1 MIDKPKFFPK
11 AYGLK
16 TQNDINDLYD
26 EWADSYDDEVEENG
40 YVSPARTASALT
52 QFLPSEAS
60 ILDIGCGTGLSGVA
74 LNNSGFLNIHGSEIN
89 LSMLVNA
96 KKKKVYKS
104 LIQGKISNPFP
115 DPPGTYDAIV
125 AIGVI
130 GAGAA
135 PTSLLRSAL
144 NALVPGGLLAF
155 TLHDAAM
162 AQESCKI
169 ELKTVLDDNLA
180 VELFSEYGQH
190 LSSINIGSTVY
201 ILERI

>member
-16 TQNDINDLYD
+16 TQNDINELYD

-52 QFLPSEAS
+52 QFLPLEAP
-60 ILDIGCGTGLSGVA
+60 IFDIGCGTGLSGVA

-104 LIQGKISNPFP
+104 LIQGTINNPFP
-115 DPPGTYDAIV
+115 GPPGTYDAIV

-135 PTSLLRSAL
+135 PASLLRSAL
-144 NALVPGGLLAF
+144 KALESGGLLAF
-155 TLHDAAM
+155 TLNDAAM

-180 VELFSEYGQH
+180 VELFSEYGPH

>member
-16 TQNDINDLYD
+16 TQDDINDLYD
-26 EWADSYDDEVEENG
+26 EWADSYDEEVEENG

-52 QFLPSEAS
+52 QFLPLEAS
-60 ILDIGCGTGLSGVA
+60 IFDIGCGTGLSGVA
-74 LNNSGFLNIHGSEIN
+74 LTNSGFSNIYGSEIN
-89 LSMLVNA
+89 LSMLINA
-96 KKKKVYKS
+96 KKKKVYKG
-104 LIQGKISNPFP
+104 LIQGTINNPFP
-115 DPPGTYDAIV
+115 DPAGTYDGIV

-135 PTSLLRSAL
+135 PASLLRSAL

-155 TLHDAAM
+155 TLNDAAM
-162 AQESCKI
+162 AQESCKS

>member
-16 TQNDINDLYD
+16 TQDDINDLYD
-26 EWADSYDDEVEENG
+26 EWADSYDEEVEENG
-40 YVSPARTASALT
+40 YVAPARTASALT
-52 QFLPSEAS
+52 QFLPLEAS
-60 ILDIGCGTGLSGVA
+60 IFDIGCGTGLSGVA
-74 LNNSGFLNIHGSEIN
+74 LTNSGFSNIYGSEIN
-89 LSMLVNA
+89 LSMLINA
-96 KKKKVYKS
+96 KKKKVYKG
-104 LIQGKISNPFP
+104 LIQGTINNPFP

-135 PTSLLRSAL
+135 PASLLRSAL
-144 NALVPGGLLAF
+144 NALIPGGLLAF
-155 TLHDAAM
+155 TLNDAAM
-162 AQESCKI
+162 AQESCKS

>member
-16 TQNDINDLYD
+16 TQNDINELYD

-52 QFLPSEAS
+52 QFLPLEAS

-74 LNNSGFLNIHGSEIN
+74 LNNSGFLNIHGTEIN

-135 PTSLLRSAL
+135 PASLLRSAL
-144 NALVPGGLLAF
+144 KALESGGLLAF
-155 TLHDAAM
+155 TLNDAAM

>member
-16 TQNDINDLYD
+16 TQDDINDLYD
-26 EWADSYDDEVEENG
+26 EWADSYDEEVEENG

-52 QFLPSEAS
+52 QFLPLEAS
-60 ILDIGCGTGLSGVA
+60 IFDIGCGTGLSGVA
-74 LNNSGFLNIHGSEIN
+74 LTNSGFSNIYGSEIN

-96 KKKKVYKS
+96 KKKKVYKC
-104 LIQGKISNPFP
+104 LIQGTINIPFP

-135 PTSLLRSAL
+135 PASLLRSAL

-155 TLHDAAM
+155 TLNDAAM
-162 AQESCKI
+162 AQESCKT

>member
-52 QFLPSEAS
+52 QFLPLEAS

-74 LNNSGFLNIHGSEIN
+74 LNNSGFLNIHGTEIN

-135 PTSLLRSAL
+135 PASLLRSAL
-144 NALVPGGLLAF
+144 KALESGGLLAF
-155 TLHDAAM
+155 TLNDAAM

>member
-52 QFLPSEAS
+52 QFLPLEAS

-135 PTSLLRSAL
+135 PASLLRSAL
-144 NALVPGGLLAF
+144 KALESGGLLAF
-155 TLHDAAM
+155 TLNDAAM

>member
-52 QFLPSEAS
+52 QFLPLEAS
-60 ILDIGCGTGLSGVA
+60 IFDIGCGTGLSGVA

-104 LIQGKISNPFP
+104 LIRGTISNPFP

-135 PTSLLRSAL
+135 PASLLRSAL
-144 NALVPGGLLAF
+144 KALESGGLLAF
-155 TLHDAAM
+155 TLNDAAM

>member
-52 QFLPSEAS
+52 QFLPLEAS
-60 ILDIGCGTGLSGVA
+60 IFDIGCGTGLSGVA

-104 LIQGKISNPFP
+104 LIRGKISNPFP

-135 PTSLLRSAL
+135 PASLLRSAL
-144 NALVPGGLLAF
+144 KALESGGLLAF
-155 TLHDAAM
+155 TLNDAAM

>member
-52 QFLPSEAS
+52 QFLPLEAS

-135 PTSLLRSAL
+135 PASLLRSAL

-155 TLHDAAM
+155 TLNDAAM
-162 AQESCKI
+162 AQESCKT

-180 VELFSEYGQH
+180 VELFSEYGPH

>member
-40 YVSPARTASALT
+40 YVSPARTASALK
-52 QFLPSEAS
+52 QFLPLEAS
-60 ILDIGCGTGLSGVA
+60 IFDIGCGTGLSGVA

-135 PTSLLRSAL
+135 PASLLRSAL
-144 NALVPGGLLAF
+144 KALESGGLLAF
-155 TLHDAAM
+155 TLNDAAM

>member
-52 QFLPSEAS
+52 QFLPLEAS

-96 KKKKVYKS
+96 KKKNVYKS

-135 PTSLLRSAL
+135 PASLLRSAL
-144 NALVPGGLLAF
+144 KALESGGLLAF
-155 TLHDAAM
+155 TLNDAAM

>member
-52 QFLPSEAS
+52 QFLPLEAS

-74 LNNSGFLNIHGSEIN
+74 LNNSGFLNIHGTEIN

-104 LIQGKISNPFP
+104 LIQGTINNPFP
-115 DPPGTYDAIV
+115 DPAGTYDAIV

-135 PTSLLRSAL
+135 PASLLRSAL

-155 TLHDAAM
+155 TLNDAAM
-162 AQESCKI
+162 AQESCKS

>member
-52 QFLPSEAS
+52 QFLPLEAS

-74 LNNSGFLNIHGSEIN
+74 LNNSGFLNIHGTEIN

-135 PTSLLRSAL
+135 PASLLRSAL

-155 TLHDAAM
+155 TLNDAAM
-162 AQESCKI
+162 AQESCKT

>member
-52 QFLPSEAS
+52 QFLPLEAS

-74 LNNSGFLNIHGSEIN
+74 LNNSGFLNIHGTEIN

-104 LIQGKISNPFP
+104 LIQGKINNPFP

-135 PTSLLRSAL
+135 PASLLRSAL
-144 NALVPGGLLAF
+144 KALESGGLLAF
-155 TLHDAAM
+155 TLNDAAM